1 MVVIIFLTVLGF
13 RDGVEW
19 QGAYYTWCSVCFFS
33 NITFCWVN
41 PSIIEL
47 GCKRLFHNNAL
58 PHTTWSST
66 EQNTPTHY
74 LPNSPLATQYLGYF
88 WLMCASQNE
97 SYDSAWETKTPLCHH
112 FHCTV
117 RIKFSQGT
125 GTILYNYLF
134 LSGKVIRTLRYK
146 SMDTGSRGWTQALSL
161 GCWYRILVII
171 LTPQMQSDA
180 QGGHACQGFAIAVVH
195 TTPKVLENIQHK
207 KMGRCHGGHNHLP
220 QLVTRLLNSF
230 KPGWE
235 RIYFI
240 LRWKGEMLWL
250 FCFLNKRKI
259 MIVIANQT
267 VCSSL
272 GQILLPLSTFN
283 S

>member
-1 MVVIIFLTVLGF
+1 MSHMTQPGRQRPRCVTISTVL
-13 RDGVEW
+13 W
-19 QGAYYTWCSVCFFS
+19 
-33 NITFCWVN
+33 
-41 PSIIEL
+41 EL
-47 GCKRLFHNNAL
+47 
-58 PHTTWSST
+58 
-66 EQNTPTHY
+66 
-74 LPNSPLATQYLGYF
+74 NSPKGQ
-88 WLMCASQNE
+88 E
-97 SYDSAWETKTPLCHH
+97 PYDITILKEPSPFLEKRSEPSDTKAWTLDPGAEHRPSHLD
-112 FHCTV
+112 V
-117 RIKFSQGT
+117 GT
-125 GTILYNYLF
+125 G
-134 LSGKVIRTLRYK
+134 S
-146 SMDTGSRGWTQALSL
+146 S
-161 GCWYRILVII
+161 VII

-230 KPGWE
+230 KTGWE
-235 RIYFI
+235 RIYFN
-240 LRWKGEMLWL
+240 LCWKGEMLWL

-272 GQILLPLSTFN
+272 GHILLPLSTFN